1 LINNTLEKISE
12 NDAKAFFAE
21 LKREI
26 KPSSLFTMWFKNTEL
41 SQDSEG
47 RPALIVAN
55 TFARQWIQKKF
66 SKQLSTIAQKIWES
80 EIVFEIASKKRDEMA
95 QSELITKDEFTAPT
109 VMKKKIERFEENSFA
124 DFEAGVENQLAF
136 YAAKNIYQ
144 EESYNCP
151 FTIVGDHGTGKTH
164 LASAIINGM
173 VKSTVALMHAEEFA
187 NSYINA
193 AITNGLDS
201 FRNSL
206 RSKKV
211 FILEDLDFILDGK
224 KTKTIEEIIQT
235 IKILK
240 REKRMIIITSTRPL
254 SEYESISPKLVNI
267 LLSGL
272 KVRLSG
278 PSDQTREKIIKEYL
292 KSNKVKLSAKCLT
305 FVEGI
310 KFKNHRELLG
320 ALKQLVAF
328 SNLEKDNL
336 SLKVVKEILT
346 DHLSCTGFSSDSE
359 GGLDLHSIGQAVAI
373 RYGVSVQKMMSS
385 SRERHISEARHM
397 AMTISYDYHHTLN
410 EIGLFYG
417 GRLHQSVLYSVKKIQ
432 NKRTKDRDFDKLYNK
447 ISEEFIK

>member
-1 LINNTLEKISE
+1 MNYSTLEKISE
-12 NDAKAFFAE
+12 NDANAFFDD

-26 KPSSLFTMWFKNTEL
+26 KPSSLFKMWFKNTEI

-47 RPALIVAN
+47 RPTLLVAN
-55 TFARQWIQKKF
+55 TFAKQWIQKKF
-66 SKQLSTIAQKIWES
+66 SKQLSEIAQKIWHCD
-80 EIVFEIASKKRDEMA
+80 ILFEIGSKKRDEMP
-95 QSELITKDEFTAPT
+95 QNELGAKEEFSAPT
-109 VMKKKIERFEENSFA
+109 LPKKKIERYEGHGFD
-124 DFEAGVENQLAF
+124 DFEAGVENQLAY
-136 YAAKNIYQ
+136 YAAKNLYQ

-164 LASAIINGM
+164 LASAVINGM
-173 VKSTVALMHAEEFA
+173 VKSTVAFMHAEEFA
-187 NSYINA
+187 NSYINGV
-193 AITNGLDS
+193 ITNSLDS

-211 FILEDLDFILDGK
+211 FILEDLDFILEGNK
-224 KTKTIEEIIQT
+224 KKTIEEIIQT
-235 IKILK
+235 IKVLK
-240 REKRMIIITSTRPL
+240 REKHLIIITSSRAL
-254 SEYESISPKLVNI
+254 SEYESVSPKLVNI

-278 PSDQTREKIIKEYL
+278 PSEQTRVKIIAQYL
-292 KSNKVKLSAKCLT
+292 KSNKVKLSAKCLK
-305 FVEGI
+305 FVEAI
-310 KFKNHRELLG
+310 QFNNHRELLG

-328 SNLEKDNL
+328 SNLEKENL

-346 DHLSCTGFSSDSE
+346 DHLSCTQFNSEGE
-359 GGLDLHSIGQAVAI
+359 GGLDLHSIAKCVAS

-397 AMTISYDYHHTLN
+397 AMALSYDYHHTLN

-432 NKRTKDRDFDKLYNK
+432 NKRKNDRDFDKLYNK
-447 ISEEFIK
+447 INSEIVV